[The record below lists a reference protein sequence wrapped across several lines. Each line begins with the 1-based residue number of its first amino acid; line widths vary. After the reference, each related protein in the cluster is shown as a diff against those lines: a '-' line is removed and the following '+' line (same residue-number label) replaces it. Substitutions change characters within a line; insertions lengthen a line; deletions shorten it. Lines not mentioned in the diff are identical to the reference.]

1 MRGSYVKKILV
12 VMSIALALVLTGCS
26 RMDTA
31 ASVGSAEITLKELQ
45 AQIDS
50 IIAERGKVDTS
61 QMQLE
66 TGEALTRSHLS
77 FMISNLL
84 VDQIA
89 ADKKIE
95 VTKADIDA
103 YKSEIYTNIGGE
115 ANLPSVLVNA
125 AIPPMGLDAVLR
137 RDLILRKITE
147 ELQAS
152 GADDAAVNT
161 AIQKLVSDKATE
173 AKVVVNPRYGTWD
186 PTSFTVVAAEPAG
199 NAVTTK

>member
-1 MRGSYVKKILV
+1 
-12 VMSIALALVLTGCS
+12 MSIAMSLVLSGCS
-26 RMDTA
+26 KMDSA
-31 ASVGSAEITLKELQ
+31 ASVGNAEITLKELQ
-45 AQIDS
+45 GQVDS

-61 QMQLE
+61 QMQLQ
-66 TGEALTRSHLS
+66 TGEDLTRSHLS

-95 VTKADIDA
+95 ITKAEIDA

-125 AIPPMGLDAVLR
+125 AIPPLGLDAVLR
-137 RDLILRKITE
+137 RDLILRKITT
-147 ELQAS
+147 ELQAA

-161 AIQKLVSDKATE
+161 AIQKLVSDKASE
-173 AKVVVNPRYGTWD
+173 VKVVVNPRYGQWD
-186 PTSFTVVAAEPAG
+186 PASFTVVASEPAG
-199 NAVTTK
+199 NAVTDK

>member
-1 MRGSYVKKILV
+1 
-12 VMSIALALVLTGCS
+12 MSIAMSLVLSGCS
-26 RMDTA
+26 KMDSA
-31 ASVGSAEITLKELQ
+31 ASVGNAEITLKELQ
-45 AQIDS
+45 GQVDS

-61 QMQLE
+61 QMQLQ
-66 TGEALTRSHLS
+66 TGEDLTRSHLS

-95 VTKADIDA
+95 ITKAEIDA

-125 AIPPMGLDAVLR
+125 AIPPLGLDAVLR
-137 RDLILRKITE
+137 RDLILRKITT
-147 ELQAS
+147 ELQAA

-161 AIQKLVSDKATE
+161 AIQKLVSDKASE
-173 AKVVVNPRYGTWD
+173 VKVVVNPRYGQWD
-186 PTSFTVVAAEPAG
+186 PASFTVIASEPAG
-199 NAVTTK
+199 NAVTDK